1 MIECNG
7 CDARERE
14 EGKEKRKKEKKIFF
28 RFCNALT
35 EGRETVVKTE

>member
-14 EGKEKRKKEKKIFF
+14 EGKEKRKKEKKMFF
-28 RFCNALT
+28 VFATR
-35 EGRETVVKTE
+35 